1 MAFLNG
7 TDPGLRQTRTPTV
20 DTFAAGVG
28 FTAGSSTYVTLSVDC
43 GTEASLITTFDGI
56 TQHRDTYSYD
66 TSNRRVT
73 FDAAIPTGV
82 SKIECTYTT
91 TIPATTPAD
100 GSVGTAQLA
109 DLAVSGAK
117 LANNSVAGTKIA
129 LGSDAQGD
137 IMYYNGTDYARLAK
151 GTASQQLRMNSG
163 ATAPEWAT
171 ITASQDYVKLGT
183 TTASNSATVG
193 ITGFDNSTYKDYI
206 IRFRSIVPDT
216 DGGVIF
222 HARTSTDGG
231 SSYESGAGNYT
242 WINARGHHS
251 GSGIHT
257 ANSSSDSE
265 IEVTAGSLGSDTA
278 ESLSGWM
285 EVLNTGDS
293 TNYSHMQGLLVLS
306 DHNATSSTQFWFSAS
321 RQSAADIDAV
331 QFYFAS
337 GNVESGDFVLYGIK

>member
-1 MAFLNG
+1 MSFLNG

-56 TQHRDTYSYD
+56 TQHRDTYSYN
-66 TSNRRVT
+66 TANRRVT

-171 ITASQDYVKLGT
+171 VSGGKIAQVVQAQTASVVSTTSGITHDTSIPQISEGAEVLTCAITPTNASSTLYIFVDLMVGQAGGNVGTIMGLFKDSTADAIEAKIVNTGQVNNVQADAKFIHKISAGSTSEQTFKVRIGAAGSGT
-183 TTASNSATVG
+183 TSINSYNASDTTLGGVMKS
-193 ITGFDNSTYKDYI
+193 
-206 IRFRSIVPDT
+206 SIV
-216 DGGVIF
+216 I
-222 HARTSTDGG
+222 
-231 SSYESGAGNYT
+231 
-242 WINARGHHS
+242 
-251 GSGIHT
+251 
-257 ANSSSDSE
+257 
-265 IEVTAGSLGSDTA
+265 
-278 ESLSGWM
+278 M
-285 EVLNTGDS
+285 EVLP
-293 TNYSHMQGLLVLS
+293 
-306 DHNATSSTQFWFSAS
+306 
-321 RQSAADIDAV
+321 
-331 QFYFAS
+331 
-337 GNVESGDFVLYGIK
+337 

>member
-1 MAFLNG
+1 MSFLNG

-56 TQHRDTYSYD
+56 TQHRDTYRYN
-66 TSNRRVT
+66 TANRRVT

-109 DLAVSGAK
+109 DNGVTG
-117 LANNSVAGTKIA
+117 GKIA

-137 IMYYNGTDYARLAK
+137 IMYYNGTDYVRLAK

-171 ITASQDYVKLGT
+171 ITASQDYVKIAT
-183 TTASNSATVG
+183 TTASNSATVA
-193 ITGFDNSTYKDYI
+193 ITGFVNATYKDYI
-206 IRFRSIVPDT
+206 IRFRSVVPAT

-222 HARTSTDGG
+222 NMRTSTDGG
-231 SSYESGAGNYT
+231 SSYDSGGSDYSYHNHRA
-242 WINARGHHS
+242 HHS
-251 GSGIHT
+251 GTSTAGSASSG
-257 ANSSSDSE
+257 NDE
-265 IEVTAGSLGSDTA
+265 IDITTGSLGSDTA
-278 ESLSGWM
+278 ESLSGWV
-285 EVLNTGDS
+285 ENLNAPDG
-293 TNYSHMQGLLVLS
+293 TNYSHIQGMLVLA
-306 DHNATSSTQFWFSAS
+306 DHNATSSTQFWFSGS
-321 RQSAADIDAV
+321 RNAAADIDAV